1 MSESLIEYLVEEE
14 VLETNEG
21 DLSFYLS
28 LRPVVPCKVIFSS
41 KKSLKLLVR

>member
-21 DLSFYLS
+21 DLSFCLS

-41 KKSLKLLVR
+41 KKLLKLRVR